1 MPDTP
6 RLPMAP
12 APWWPLVGGSRVC
25 TCRAPRRLLVP
36 SARGQPPPGLVS
48 IPLAPWHRA
57 STWPAPPHQTQRPP
71 GPLWTIAPPEGLL
84 QLTWPARQDYKESRD
99 SHICYEAGQW
109 LSAPVPAE
117 VRPSR
122 VAVAS
127 LLHSAG
133 TDSLLHVP
141 GPRGAAVNKTDTS
154 PCPQQASAVVKDTDT
169 RQGE

>member
-12 APWWPLVGGSRVC
+12 APWWPLVGGSRVR

-71 GPLWTIAPPEGLL
+71 GPLWTTAPPEGLL
-84 QLTWPARQDYKESRD
+84 QLTWPARQDYKDYATVTYAKKQD
-99 SHICYEAGQW
+99 SG
-109 LSAPVPAE
+109 
-117 VRPSR
+117 
-122 VAVAS
+122 S
-127 LLHSAG
+127 LLQ
-133 TDSLLHVP
+133 SLPRSGPHGSLSPLSCIRQVLTASSTYRAP
-141 GPRGAAVNKTDTS
+141 GARP
-154 PCPQQASAVVKDTDT
+154 
-169 RQGE
+169 